1 MPPSSASQPDGAA
14 LTTADASTPTSS
26 AAATAPIRKAHRLPG
41 IPVSANRVEADYLWG
56 PGRGIRWA
64 PANGG
69 GGGAWRR
76 GRDLSPLNVLV
87 ASYLLSLPRHPQW
100 GPWDG
105 RLLGPHRLEE
115 CAAGTPSGE

>member
-14 LTTADASTPTSS
+14 LTTADARTPTSS

-56 PGRGIRWA
+56 PGCGTRWA

-69 GGGAWRR
+69 AEVRGGGERCVYVQRYALPA
-76 GRDLSPLNVLV
+76 DPL
-87 ASYLLSLPRHPQW
+87 SYLIASLRP
-100 GPWDG
+100 
-105 RLLGPHRLEE
+105 
-115 CAAGTPSGE
+115 